1 VKEKKQQIPSLH
13 AKDNTQWTKAG
24 IVRTWTALA
33 AAGQLLHSWQ
43 HFLQAWTA
51 PARQQLIT
59 FPNWPAWA
67 APSSTPAAAP
77 KQCSLQDSSSK
88 LLTAALV
95 FSPSTKQQHARPNLP
110 FQSSSSQKR
119 SSSPRGEHPAQQEVH
134 VQQLLSMAS
143 STRIPSTQKWRT
155 ASMNEKEDQ
164 LLALLCEDLSCGQD
178 SPVLKRTGHA
188 RERAPLG
195 VCNNRISLKAN
206 VVQDQHHKEMDFIS
220 FNKETN

>member
-1 VKEKKQQIPSLH
+1 MQEDLINERRTLWKKRSSKSHLY
-13 AKDNTQWTKAG
+13 TW
-24 IVRTWTALA
+24 RTAPN
-33 AAGQLLHSWQ
+33 GQKLELC
-43 HFLQAWTA
+43 T

-59 FPNWPAWA
+59 FPNRPAWA

-88 LLTAALV
+88 LLTAALL
-95 FSPSTKQQHARPNLP
+95 FSPSTKQQLPMLSKLQQQHARPKLP

-143 STRIPSTQKWRT
+143 STRIPSTQKWPT

-164 LLALLCEDLSCGQD
+164 LLALLREDL
-178 SPVLKRTGHA
+178 
-188 RERAPLG
+188 
-195 VCNNRISLKAN
+195 
-206 VVQDQHHKEMDFIS
+206 
-220 FNKETN
+220 

>member
-1 VKEKKQQIPSLH
+1 MQP
-13 AKDNTQWTKAG
+13 
-24 IVRTWTALA
+24 
-33 AAGQLLHSWQ
+33 AGQLL
-43 HFLQAWTA
+43 QAADSSTCLLSFHQA
-51 PARQQLIT
+51 AARQTESPL
-59 FPNWPAWA
+59 
-67 APSSTPAAAP
+67 P
-77 KQCSLQDSSSK
+77 KQQ
-88 LLTAALV
+88 
-95 FSPSTKQQHARPNLP
+95 LP
-110 FQSSSSQKR
+110 KR

>member
-88 LLTAALV
+88 LLTAALL
-95 FSPSTKQQHARPNLP
+95 FSPSTKQQLP
-110 FQSSSSQKR
+110 K
-119 SSSPRGEHPAQQEVH
+119 EE
-134 VQQLLSMAS
+134 QL
-143 STRIPSTQKWRT
+143 STW
-155 ASMNEKEDQ
+155 
-164 LLALLCEDLSCGQD
+164 
-178 SPVLKRTGHA
+178 
-188 RERAPLG
+188 RAPSSARG
-195 VCNNRISLKAN
+195 ARSATPKHG
-206 VVQDQHHKEMDFIS
+206 QQHKNS
-220 FNKETN
+220 FHPKMADSKHE

>member
-88 LLTAALV
+88 LLTAALL
-95 FSPSTKQQHARPNLP
+95 FSPSTKQQLPMLSKLQQQHARPKLP

-143 STRIPSTQKWRT
+143 STRIPSTQKWPT

-164 LLALLCEDLSCGQD
+164 LLALLREDLSCGQD
-178 SPVLKRTGHA
+178 SPI
-188 RERAPLG
+188 G
-195 VCNNRISLKAN
+195 VCSNRISLKAN
-206 VVQDQHHKEMDFIS
+206 VVQDQHHKERDFIS